1 MRLGRIIGQWRR
13 ARKVSVR
20 HVAKSI
26 GVDYKILW
34 RFEQGQPVASGTLSK
49 LLQWLL
55 VEGSTDPVLANLVLG
70 ADDADEE
77 ANSLNA
83 DAAPGDAEISP
94 AAGFGASSGSA
105 QQSGDAPG
113 VLVQQ
118 HAEQSPQSHSPSLV
132 AP

>member
-26 GVDYKILW
+26 GVDHKILW

-70 ADDADEE
+70 SDYPDED
-77 ANSLNA
+77 SSS
-83 DAAPGDAEISP
+83 DGAAARGDAEISR
-94 AAGFGASSGSA
+94 AAGLDASSGGA
-105 QQSGDAPG
+105 QHSDDPPAL
-113 VLVQQ
+113 LVQQ
-118 HAEQSPQSHSPSLV
+118 HGDQGPQARRPTIV
-132 AP
+132 AR